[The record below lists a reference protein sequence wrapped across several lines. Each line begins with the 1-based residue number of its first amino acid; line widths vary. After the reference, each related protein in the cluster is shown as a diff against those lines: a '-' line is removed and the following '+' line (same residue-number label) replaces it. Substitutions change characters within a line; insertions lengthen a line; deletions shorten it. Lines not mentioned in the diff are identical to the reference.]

1 MHLAR
6 RAVLLALLPASAL
19 AQPAPPSP
27 SPPSPSPPPGLS
39 PPPAPPA
46 VPPPRSTPAAIEAGK
61 HYFVFFNQAIT
72 TASMRALDRQMIA
85 LTEGGVTHITLVLNS
100 PGGSVYETLTAYS
113 LIRALPA
120 RIDTHAVGFVAS
132 AATTLF
138 LAGQTRSAD
147 RNARFLFHPTQTA
160 FNGTATAQETR
171 DRLAMFGT
179 VNGVV
184 SDIIHDR
191 TTVPPEEIERFERQ
205 EVFYT
210 AQQALEAGIVQ
221 EIADLRIPGDGQ
233 ARTVFLD

>member
-1 MHLAR
+1 MSRPILPPPILPPLILPR
-6 RAVLLALLPASAL
+6 RALLLALLPAAAL

-27 SPPSPSPPPGLS
+27 
-39 PPPAPPA
+39 PAPAAAPA
-46 VPPPRSTPAAIEAGK
+46 PRPTLAAVEAGK
-61 HYFVFFNQAIT
+61 HYFVFFNQSIT
-72 TASMRALDRQMIA
+72 TASMRTLDRQIVT
-85 LTEGGVTHITLVLNS
+85 LIEGGVTHVTLVLNS

-120 RIDTHAVGFVAS
+120 RIDTHAIGFVAS

-138 LAGQTRSAD
+138 LAGQTRTAD
-147 RNARFLFHPTQTA
+147 RNARFLFHPTQTS
-160 FNGTATAQETR
+160 FNGASTAQDTR

-179 VNGVV
+179 INGVV

-191 TTVPPEEIERFERQ
+191 TAVPPEEVERFERQ

-210 AQQALEAGIVQ
+210 AQKALEAGIVH
-221 EIADLRIPGDGQ
+221 EIVDLRIPGDGQ